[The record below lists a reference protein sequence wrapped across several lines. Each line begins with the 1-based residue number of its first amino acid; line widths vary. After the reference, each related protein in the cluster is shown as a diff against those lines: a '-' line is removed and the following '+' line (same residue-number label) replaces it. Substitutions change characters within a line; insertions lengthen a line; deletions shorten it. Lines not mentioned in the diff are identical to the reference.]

1 MDLSPLSAC
10 ISSITDR
17 ILENRIEGD
26 VKRYCFVAHSIVS
39 SMCTP
44 DYFPDSSFF
53 SYYHG
58 MIL

>member
-10 ISSITDR
+10 FSSITDR

-26 VKRYCFVAHSIVS
+26 VKRYCFVTHSIVS

-44 DYFPDSSFF
+44 DHFPDSSFF